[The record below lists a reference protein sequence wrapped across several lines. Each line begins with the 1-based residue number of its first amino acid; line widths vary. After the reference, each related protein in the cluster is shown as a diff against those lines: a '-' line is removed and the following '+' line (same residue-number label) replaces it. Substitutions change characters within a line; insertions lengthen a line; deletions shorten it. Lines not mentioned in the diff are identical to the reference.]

1 MIEARAE
8 TVGSLLR
15 PDYLIQA
22 RAASDDVS
30 AAEDRAVRD
39 AIQLQES
46 AGLEII
52 TDGEMR
58 RLSFQS
64 QMTEAISGFGQWDLD
79 AFLWGDWFAED
90 GAPPVSRQRPEKLG
104 VTGKLR
110 SKRFLS
116 AQEYSF
122 LAANTSQI
130 PKITLP
136 SPGLFANFYDP
147 DLSGPV
153 YPTLESLI
161 EDLVDILAAEVREL
175 ARLGARYIQIDAPHY
190 PLLMQS
196 ETRAFYE
203 GLGWDLEQWL
213 GLGIAADNAVMDAAP
228 DVCFALHLC
237 RGNQQGRWLA
247 EGGYDAIARQ
257 IFAGTHATRLLLEYD
272 DRRSGD
278 FAPLAQVPED
288 KWVVLGLI
296 STKHPELED
305 QDMLC
310 RRIEAAARYVGLDR
324 LAISPQCGFSP
335 SVLPGGLSQTDQ
347 AAKLDLLV
355 STARKM
361 WGYTK
366 DQ

>member
-196 ETRAFYE
+196 ETRAFTKA
-203 GLGWDLEQWL
+203 W
-213 GLGIAADNAVMDAAP
+213 ADAAP

-310 RRIEAAARYVGLDR
+310 RRIEAAARYVELNR